1 MLTSEVPLMFLTDT
15 RDVLEKRVKRLRK
28 LKQNV

>member
-1 MLTSEVPLMFLTDT
+1 MLTSEVPLMFLTHT